1 MAYGKAYQDGFTLLG
16 AVVPPS
22 GLRPF
27 PCGSGVAVSKGDL
40 LIGNAGYIAVA
51 TTLEGNAEIL
61 GVAMTD
67 CTAAEASAD
76 GALDILVLPISD
88 QYQFIVP
95 CEATDLIT
103 LAQVGKLYNIE
114 SEDGI
119 DEGDA
124 SDDEGWTFRVD
135 AIDVSTEA
143 VAANT
148 FGYAIGHFEKFAHT
162 T

>member
-1 MAYGKAYQDGFTLLG
+1 MAYGKAYQDGFTLLECTM
-16 AVVPPS
+16 PPG
-22 GLRPF
+22 GLRSF
-27 PCGSGVAVSKGDL
+27 PIGSGVAVAKGDVL
-40 LIGNAGYIAVA
+40 VANSGYIAIA
-51 TTLEGNAEIL
+51 STLEGNAEVL
-61 GVAMTD
+61 GIAQSD

-76 GALDILVLPISD
+76 GAVDILVLPILQ

-103 LAQVGKLYNIE
+103 VAQVGKIYNLQ

-124 SDDEGWTFRVD
+124 SDDEGYGFRVD
-135 AIDVSTEA
+135 AVDVSTEA
-143 VAANT
+143 VAAET